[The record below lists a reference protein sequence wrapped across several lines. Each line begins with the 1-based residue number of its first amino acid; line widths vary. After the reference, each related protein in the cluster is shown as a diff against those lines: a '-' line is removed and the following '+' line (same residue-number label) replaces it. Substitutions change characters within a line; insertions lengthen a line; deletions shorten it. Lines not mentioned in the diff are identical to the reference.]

1 VIWLTVALVAGL
13 AVAMYVKHARLAGPL
28 AFLLGIVASAG
39 PVGTGVL
46 SAVRTTVAFF
56 GG

>member
-1 VIWLTVALVAGL
+1 MIWLTVALIAGL
-13 AVAMYVKHARLAGPL
+13 TVALYVKHARLAGPL

-39 PVGTGVL
+39 PVGAGVL
-46 SAVRTTVAFF
+46 SAVRSAVAFF